1 MDSIRKLFLDYS
13 VSTVI
18 NEKEEVNLKLEI
30 SQIVI
35 TLERVLFLGIFQ
47 CLNSLLYTILVLP
60 LMFIKNPNYMN
71 FARLAMLIFISCQ
84 DYYTIPMSRLYHD
97 LKEQDFLKMNFV
109 YNVVGVSDQLLMS
122 FGQKCMKQMTSGVEN
137 FFISL
142 IYVWI
147 HTLHLSLAVTV
158 FEVALNSSRYNL
170 LLILLTYA
178 SVKIKITVFKKHD
191 KKSLTNIIFNDII
204 ERLQIM
210 LYLFVIL
217 IKNFADGR
225 KGIEEIAKGAGIILL
240 YALLID
246 WIKHY
251 FIIYY
256 NTNLSLDTY
265 RKIMSEFK
273 ENWKS
278 VYTTGEFIEDNGRTI
293 AILDPSCSLTLS
305 YKFVAL
311 PQACMILRSL
321 SSLIWQLSWFQ
332 KLMTY
337 ITCSFFKVIVNI
349 FILILIN

>member
-1 MDSIRKLFLDYS
+1 MDRIRKLFLDYS
-13 VSTVI
+13 VSAAI
-18 NEKEEVNLKLEI
+18 NEKQEVNMKLEM
-30 SQIVI
+30 SQTVV

-47 CLNSLLYTILVLP
+47 CLNSLLFTILVLP
-60 LMFIKNPNYMN
+60 LMFIKSPNYMN
-71 FARLAMLIFISCQ
+71 FARLAMLVFISCQ

-142 IYVWI
+142 VYVWI

-191 KKSLTNIIFNDII
+191 KKSLTNIIYDII

-217 IKNFADGR
+217 IKNFADGT

-256 NTNLSLDTY
+256 NPNLSLDTY
-265 RKIMSEFK
+265 KKIMSEFK

-278 VYTTGEFIEDNGRTI
+278 VYATGEFIEDNTKTQ
-293 AILDPSCSLTLS
+293 ATLDPSCSLTLS

-321 SSLIWQLSWFQ
+321 SSLIWQLSWAQ
-332 KLMTY
+332 KLATY

-349 FILILIN
+349 FILIFIN